1 MSDYKDME
9 TQYGMLLK
17 FMNQSR
23 SKYMGLDLTYNFEL
37 CYTCY
42 HSPENRISVDIFAE
56 GKFDLPIRTKQMF
69 RNMFIEFFL
78 KDSKYFNI
86 PSSTIRLLDFN
97 NISLNG
103 ERLGDRITMD
113 DIFKKDLV
121 EVESKL
127 KKYYS
132 IDIADNPQGSFK
144 LEVFDND
151 LKTYIEVLDEDSLMY
166 TVDIKDSQKMTLN
179 GNEFNKNTIVD
190 FLDSVDLGEDNSFT
204 PPTKSQ
210 PVRKMDPDSIFESI
224 SNAVWETS
232 AEGDGASLELFWNKL
247 MSNGMNY
254 QNHFME
260 NIGMLSV
267 VNLNSYDGM
276 INDNMH
282 NYNTESQVEVLSIF
296 VGWLESNKGKYKL

>member
-1 MSDYKDME
+1 MVMSID
-9 TQYGMLLK
+9 TQYGMLFK

-23 SKYMGLDLTYNFEL
+23 SNYMGLDLTYNFEL
-37 CYTCY
+37 L
-42 HSPENRISVDIFAE
+42 PENRISVDIFAE

-69 RNMFIEFFL
+69 RNMFMEFFV

-86 PSSTIRLLDFN
+86 PKSAVGLLDFN

-113 DIFKKDLV
+113 DNFKKDLV
-121 EVESKL
+121 DVESKL

-144 LEVFDND
+144 LEAFDND
-151 LKTYIEVLDEDSLMY
+151 LKTYIEILDEDSLMY
-166 TVDIKDSQKMTLN
+166 TVDIKESQKITLN
-179 GNEFNKNTIVD
+179 GNEFNKDTIID

-204 PPTKSQ
+204 SPTKSQ
-210 PVRKMDPDSIFESI
+210 PVRKMDPDLIFESI
-224 SNAVWETS
+224 SNAVWENS
-232 AEGDGASLELFWNKL
+232 VEGDGTSLELFWDKL

-260 NIGMLSV
+260 NMGMLSV

-276 INDNMH
+276 FNDNMH
-282 NYNTESQVEVLSIF
+282 NYNTESQSEALSIF
-296 VGWLESNKGKYKL
+296 VGWLETNKGKYKL

>member
-1 MSDYKDME
+1 MSDNKDME
-9 TQYGMLLK
+9 TQYGMLFK

-37 CYTCY
+37 L
-42 HSPENRISVDIFAE
+42 PENRISVDIFAE

-69 RNMFIEFFL
+69 RNMFMEFFV

-86 PSSTIRLLDFN
+86 PKSTVGLLDFN

-113 DIFKKDLV
+113 NNFKKDLV
-121 EVESKL
+121 DIDGKL

-132 IDIADNPQGSFK
+132 IDLEDNPQGSFK
-144 LEVFDND
+144 LESFDND
-151 LKTYIEVLDEDSLMY
+151 LKSYIDLIDEDSMMY
-166 TVDIKDSQKMTLN
+166 TVNIDDTKKITLN
-179 GNEFNKNTIVD
+179 GNEFNRNTIVD
-190 FLDSVDLGEDNSFT
+190 FLDSVDLGEDNSIT
-204 PPTKSQ
+204 RPTKQQ
-210 PVRKMDPDSIFESI
+210 PFTRKVDPDAIFESI
-224 SNAVWETS
+224 SNCVWENS
-232 AEGDGASLELFWNKL
+232 VEGDGTSLGLFWDKL

-254 QNHFME
+254 QNYFME
-260 NIGMLSV
+260 NMGMLSV

-276 INDNMH
+276 FNDNMH
-282 NYNTESQVEVLSIF
+282 NYNTESQSEILSMF

>member
-1 MSDYKDME
+1 MVMSID
-9 TQYGMLLK
+9 TQYGMLFK

-23 SKYMGLDLTYNFEL
+23 SNYMGLDLTYNFEL
-37 CYTCY
+37 L
-42 HSPENRISVDIFAE
+42 PENRISVDIFAE

-69 RNMFIEFFL
+69 RNMFMEFFL

-86 PSSTIRLLDFN
+86 PRSTVGLLDFN
-97 NISLNG
+97 NILLNG

-113 DIFKKDLV
+113 DNFKKDLV
-121 EVESKL
+121 DVESKL

-132 IDIADNPQGSFK
+132 IDIADYPQGSFR
-144 LEVFDND
+144 LESFDND
-151 LKTYIEVLDEDSLMY
+151 LKTYIEILDEDSLMY
-166 TVDIKDSQKMTLN
+166 TVDIKDSQKITLN

-190 FLDSVDLGEDNSFT
+190 FLDSVDIGSPDT
-204 PPTKSQ
+204 
-210 PVRKMDPDSIFESI
+210 DPDSIFESI
-224 SNAVWETS
+224 SNAVWENS
-232 AEGDGASLELFWNKL
+232 VEGDGTSLELFWDKL

-254 QNHFME
+254 QNYFME

-276 INDNMH
+276 FNDNMN
-282 NYNTESQVEVLSIF
+282 NYNTESQSEILSMF

>member
-1 MSDYKDME
+1 MKMSDNKDME
-9 TQYGMLLK
+9 TQYRMLFK

-37 CYTCY
+37 L
-42 HSPENRISVDIFAE
+42 PENRISVDIFAE

-69 RNMFIEFFL
+69 RNMFMEFFV
-78 KDSKYFNI
+78 KDSKYFNL
-86 PSSTIRLLDFN
+86 PRSTVGLLNFN

-113 DIFKKDLV
+113 DNFKKDLV
-121 EVESKL
+121 DVESKL

-132 IDIADNPQGSFK
+132 IDIADIPQGSFK
-144 LEVFDND
+144 LEAFDND
-151 LKTYIEVLDEDSLMY
+151 LKTYIEILDEDSLMY
-166 TVDIKDSQKMTLN
+166 TVDIKDSQKITLN
-179 GNEFNKNTIVD
+179 GNEFNKDTIID

-204 PPTKSQ
+204 SPTKSQ

-224 SNAVWETS
+224 SNAVWENS
-232 AEGDGASLELFWNKL
+232 VEGDGTSLELFWDKL

-260 NIGMLSV
+260 NMGMLSV

-276 INDNMH
+276 FNDNMH
-282 NYNTESQVEVLSIF
+282 NYNTESQSEVLSIF
-296 VGWLESNKGKYKL
+296 VGWLETNKGKYKL